1 MRIVLDTNVLVSGLL
16 SPFGPPG
23 DIVRLITTGTVRV
36 CYDARILGEYR
47 QVLLRPVF
55 SFSQVQV
62 ESVLA
67 QLETD
72 GDLVTACPLS
82 EGLPDP
88 DDEAFLAIALA
99 SQAHCLVTGNIR
111 HYPASSRQGVRVVS
125 PRNFLEL
132 YRKIAVSD
140 DL

>member
-1 MRIVLDTNVLVSGLL
+1 M
-16 SPFGPPG
+16 
-23 DIVRLITTGTVRV
+23 RLITTGTVQV

-47 QVLLRPVF
+47 QVLLRPAF

-67 QLETD
+67 QLEAD
-72 GDLVTACPLS
+72 GDLVAACPLS

-88 DDEAFLAIALA
+88 DDEVFLAVALA
-99 SQAHCLVTGNIR
+99 SQAYCLVVGNLR
-111 HYPASSRQGVRVVS
+111 HYPASRRQGVRVVS
-125 PRNFLEL
+125 PRDFLEL
-132 YRKIAVSD
+132 YRKMAVSD